1 MQFEDDDLFQTMR
14 AAFGTAD
21 YGGAGPDDMANDV
34 LPDEALAAEEEALTH
49 DSVIEPDLDD
59 LHDKV
64 PSVGAAEGSHSGGSH
79 RSRRRGSRG
88 GVQSSR
94 HSHTSHQSAKPE
106 RAQEKR
112 WRSGQI
118 PSAPTFDGDI
128 DSDPYCLR
136 HYKRRLWRWVR
147 ITREFL
153 PANEQAL
160 RAREQL
166 RGEAELEFE
175 EVGDERFDHEE
186 GIQRLLDD
194 LEVSFGER
202 ALFRQGG
209 IIREFESI
217 GRLQGETIH
226 AFVRRFRLTERKL
239 QDNQVPPYPEEAR
252 VVKLLDGLRLDER
265 STSTILLAAGNE
277 YKMQRVLDAIR
288 IQYPAGMTVTGV
300 PTSHALNNK
309 KQKGKPR
316 WNAWLTHE
324 SAGYDDAWDYMS
336 LTITTSLTRTP
347 LMTLRTPLT
356 MTRRRS
362 LTMWTTSMMRRNPL
376 WRLRLLQLRPLLRIL
391 LLPIGIR
398 GKKP

>member
-14 AAFGTAD
+14 TAFGAAD

-64 PSVGAAEGSHSGGSH
+64 SISWCSRRFTFLVEAIV
-79 RSRRRGSRG
+79 SRRRGKFAEVCKAPGIAILLTNLPNLKELKRRDG
-88 GVQSSR
+88 GQGRFLV
-94 HSHTSHQSAKPE
+94 HQPLMATLILILT
-106 RAQEKR
+106 AC
-112 WRSGQI
+112 
-118 PSAPTFDGDI
+118 A
-128 DSDPYCLR
+128 

-209 IIREFESI
+209 IIK
-217 GRLQGETIH
+217 G
-226 AFVRRFRLTERKL
+226 VRK
-239 QDNQVPPYPEEAR
+239 
-252 VVKLLDGLRLDER
+252 
-265 STSTILLAAGNE
+265 
-277 YKMQRVLDAIR
+277 
-288 IQYPAGMTVTGV
+288 
-300 PTSHALNNK
+300 H
-309 KQKGKPR
+309 
-316 WNAWLTHE
+316 W
-324 SAGYDDAWDYMS
+324 
-336 LTITTSLTRTP
+336 
-347 LMTLRTPLT
+347 
-356 MTRRRS
+356 
-362 LTMWTTSMMRRNPL
+362 
-376 WRLRLLQLRPLLRIL
+376 
-391 LLPIGIR
+391 
-398 GKKP
+398 